1 MMQEISRTN
10 KWRAPLLAML
20 LMMSCVAC
28 QTADSF
34 KDVEKEP
41 GQRSDGFPA
50 PNRGEVWDAAV
61 SVLRTQ
67 GYRPDLSASSK
78 GEGVVRSE
86 WLHSMAPFSRSGW
99 RERAIV
105 RIVPAGE
112 RDGYYRLQTTVTRQ
126 TNDNIKNPS
135 DREDAE
141 WTQAKRNPMSENL
154 INRRIEMEFL
164 SGDVSNKYRKRHGM
178 KSKRSDRLSDVEE
191 DDDLYEERN
200 SDEDR

>member
-1 MMQEISRTN
+1 MTIKMTIQNRV
-10 KWRAPLLAML
+10 WRVPLLAL
-20 LMMSCVAC
+20 LMAVACTGC

-50 PNRGEVWDAAV
+50 ADRGEVWDTAV

-67 GYRPDLSASSK
+67 GYRPDLSASSQ

-86 WLHSMAPFSRSGW
+86 WLYSLAPFSRSGW

-105 RIVPAGE
+105 RIVPVDG
-112 RDGYYRLQTTVTRQ
+112 RSGYYRLQTTVTRQ
-126 TNDNIKNPS
+126 NNDNIKNPS
-135 DREDAE
+135 DRESAE
-141 WTQAKRNPMSENL
+141 WAQAKRNPNSENL

-164 SGDVSNKYRKRHGM
+164 AGEVSNKYRKRHGM
-178 KSKRSDRLSDVEE
+178 KTKRSKRMSDTEE
-191 DDDLYEERN
+191 DDELYDERN
-200 SDEDR
+200 RDP